1 MKKFLRLLFVVVLM
15 FVLVGCGGNEDPADK
30 FDVEDEIKIEE
41 ELTTEDVAT
50 ILPNIGQAYND
61 VKKIALNISFVAPEV
76 EGVSGKAELSLKV
89 DASDENNIK
98 FAMEM
103 ELETEGEKQEMS
115 FYIKDNIMYAN
126 VNMEGQNM
134 KFKATEEEM
143 MAIMQEMGGMGGFD
157 PTQFDPTQLEAMFEE
172 LMHELEAEFG
182 DVNLEESLTLGKD
195 KDGNLIAE
203 FEYEVEGEKLE
214 ARLVVSSKGLIQY
227 LGIMGPDGFKIE
239 ASLQYDASIKYP
251 SFKDYAS
258 LSDILNGAMP
268 Q

>member
-50 ILPNIGQAYND
+50 ILPNIAQAYND

-76 EGVSGKAELSLKV
+76 EGNSGKGKLSLKV
-89 DASDENNIK
+89 DASDENNVK

-103 ELETEGEKQEMS
+103 EVEAEGDKKEMS

-143 MAIMQEMGGMGGFD
+143 MAIMQEMGGMGG
-157 PTQFDPTQLEAMFEE
+157 FDPTQLEAMFEE

-227 LGIMGPDGFKIE
+227 LGIMGPEGFKIE

-258 LSDILNGAMP
+258 LSDLMNGAMP

>member
-15 FVLVGCGGNEDPADK
+15 FVLVGCGGSEDPADK

-50 ILPNIGQAYND
+50 ILPNIEQAYND

-89 DASDENNIK
+89 DASDENNVK

-103 ELETEGEKQEMS
+103 EVEAEGQKQEMS

-143 MAIMQEMGGMGGFD
+143 MAIMQGMGGFD
-157 PTQFDPTQLEAMFEE
+157 PTQLEAMVEE
-172 LMHELEAEFG
+172 LMQELQAEFG
-182 DVNLEESLTLGKD
+182 DVNLEESLSLGKD
-195 KDGNLIAE
+195 KGGNLIVE
-203 FEYEVEGEKLE
+203 FEYELEGEKLE

-258 LSDILNGAMP
+258 LSDLMNGAMP

>member
-50 ILPNIGQAYND
+50 ILPNIEQAYND
-61 VKKIALNISFVAPEV
+61 VKKIALNISLVAPEV
-76 EGVSGKAELSLKV
+76 EGNSGKAELSLKV
-89 DASDENNIK
+89 DASDENNVK

-103 ELETEGEKQEMS
+103 EVEAEGEKQEMA

-143 MAIMQEMGGMGGFD
+143 MALMQGMGGFD
-157 PTQFDPTQLEAMFEE
+157 PTQLEAMVEE
-172 LMHELEAEFG
+172 LMQELQAEFG
-182 DVNLEESLTLGKD
+182 DVNLEESLALGKD

-203 FEYEVEGEKLE
+203 FEYELEGEKLE

-227 LGIMGPDGFKIE
+227 LGIMGPEGFKIE

-251 SFKDYAS
+251 SFKDYES
-258 LSDILNGAMP
+258 LSDMMNGAMP

>member
-15 FVLVGCGGNEDPADK
+15 FVLVGCGGSKDPADK

-61 VKKIALNISFVAPEV
+61 VKKIALNISFVAPEI
-76 EGVSGKAELSLKV
+76 EGVSGKGKLSLKV
-89 DASDENNIK
+89 DASDENNVK

-103 ELETEGEKQEMS
+103 EIEEEGKKQEME

-134 KFKATEEEM
+134 KVKATEEEM
-143 MAIMQEMGGMGGFD
+143 MAIMQGMGGMGGFD
-157 PTQFDPTQLEAMFEE
+157 PTQLEAMVEE
-172 LMHELEAEFG
+172 LMQELQAEFG
-182 DVNLEESLTLGKD
+182 DVNLEESLALGKD

-227 LGIMGPDGFKIE
+227 LGIMGPEGFKIE

-258 LSDILNGAMP
+258 LSDMMNGAMP